1 MTDNTLPTEDLYVVG
16 RVRPVHLEIP
26 LQGEQYA
33 PCRGHAQTS
42 YAGHRLRL
50 LCWPEQRFSPK
61 EIVVGTRDCFL
72 NMELCGTPLRVAG
85 GILKVI
91 RRERPILL
99 LKIRDYVYL
108 DQKRQSFRA
117 PIQFPVL
124 CWTLDQNNKPV
135 APKSVAQSIN
145 ISGEGIL
152 LWGRD
157 TWKVGQLLRLELEL
171 AGEFSPVHCTARVLR
186 SERDV
191 TYGVTALQWENISEA
206 EREAIVS
213 LCFAKQRE
221 EIDTLKKGVAD

>member
-1 MTDNTLPTEDLYVVG
+1 VTDSNLPTEDLYVVG

-33 PCRGHAQTS
+33 SCRGHAQTS
-42 YAGHRLRL
+42 YAGNSLRL
-50 LCWPEQRFSPK
+50 LCWPQKRFSPK
-61 EIVVGTRDCFL
+61 EIVIGTQDCFL

-117 PIQFPVL
+117 PIQVPVL
-124 CWTLDQNNKPV
+124 CWTMDRKGKSV

-157 TWKVGQLLRLELEL
+157 TWKVGQLLRLEFEL
-171 AGEFSPVHCTARVLR
+171 AGELSPVHCTARVLR
-186 SERDV
+186 SERDI
-191 TYGVTALQWENISEA
+191 TYAVTALQWEDISEA
-206 EREAIVS
+206 EREAIIS